1 MAEVP
6 EDMALP
12 PSLRFLKGL
21 VIVLML
27 SMIAGVIAVTVLLV
41 TRLNAP
47 GTALPELPA
56 ALRLPEGE
64 KAGAVTF
71 GKGWTAVVTESGR
84 LLIFDATGALKQDL
98 QPGL

>member
-1 MAEVP
+1 
-6 EDMALP
+6 MALP

-27 SMIAGVIAVTVLLV
+27 SMIAGVIAVTLLLV
-41 TRLNAP
+41 TRLKDA
-47 GTALPELPA
+47 GAALPELPA
-56 ALRLPEGE
+56 TLQLPEGE
-64 KAGAVTF
+64 KADAVTF

-84 LLIFDATGALKQDL
+84 LLIFDAEGALKQDL